1 MDLHG
6 VTGKPY
12 SHPKVQRALP
22 APFQRPSINA
32 GGTVV
37 KRKWQPT
44 KVMDVVA
51 DDVVA
56 EFGMVRHVEQWVIR
70 DPHEYYVELTNV
82 HGRTRRFG
90 VHDSVFAFHPE

>member
-22 APFQRPSINA
+22 APFERPSINA
-32 GGTVV
+32 GGAFV

-44 KVMDVVA
+44 KVMDLA
-51 DDVVA
+51 EGDTVA
-56 EFGMVRHVEQWVIR
+56 EFGVISSVAQYKDH
-70 DPHEYYVELTNV
+70 DPARYLVKLTNIL
-82 HGRTRRFG
+82 GRTETYG
-90 VHDSVFAFHPE
+90 IHDSVYAFHKE